1 MAAVSEFDLWVQGKR
16 QAYVEAAMG
25 LRAAMARVRELG
37 VELTPPQG
45 DWSRRQRWTP
55 QQLRAMAEVARLW
68 DRVITTRI
76 AMDEALDLAA
86 PGQGSGNTARGTG

>member
-1 MAAVSEFDLWVQGKR
+1 MAAVNGFDLWVQGKK
-16 QAYVEAAMG
+16 QAYVAAAMG

-45 DWSRRQRWTP
+45 DWGRRQRWTP

-86 PGQGSGNTARGTG
+86 PSRESGNSAQGTG